1 MCGTT
6 SACLGDVFLEA
17 RQNVFGL
24 WVAAEHRFREDQF
37 AVEVN
42 VEDAVLPGNDLD
54 RIDDVLPLLENPRDQ
69 TGRVGQRASG
79 NAVLDTDTMPRR
91 HRSIVVPLGLA
102 SAAKSFPEWMF
113 CQRRE
118 SRLLAHSPHAHHTI
132 HEPLQFIVCTA
143 TACCISRRSSD

>member
-1 MCGTT
+1 MR
-6 SACLGDVFLEA
+6 AED
-17 RQNVFGL
+17 RQHVFGL

-102 SAAKSFPEWMF
+102 SAASSFPEG
-113 CQRRE
+113 CSASDVSPDSSQTHHPLTT
-118 SRLLAHSPHAHHTI
+118 SRATWLRIRDTA
-132 HEPLQFIVCTA
+132 A
-143 TACCISRRSSD
+143 TAC